1 MSNMDKEGY
10 KIYNKQQEK
19 QREVDAFDKQK
30 NDMDKKIKE
39 EFARDRFRKF
49 QNIKKIDRVEQHE
62 FQWT

>member
-19 QREVDAFDKQK
+19 QREVDALDKQK

-49 QNIKKIDRVEQHE
+49 
-62 FQWT
+62 